1 MPYPCT
7 NVPLIRIGVPC
18 HTETNQTSK
27 TLDGLRLKFPSRKRN
42 GVILPIPGKVFPE

>member
-27 TLDGLRLKFPSRKRN
+27 TLDGLRLKFPIKKKEWGYPSHSWES
-42 GVILPIPGKVFPE
+42 LP